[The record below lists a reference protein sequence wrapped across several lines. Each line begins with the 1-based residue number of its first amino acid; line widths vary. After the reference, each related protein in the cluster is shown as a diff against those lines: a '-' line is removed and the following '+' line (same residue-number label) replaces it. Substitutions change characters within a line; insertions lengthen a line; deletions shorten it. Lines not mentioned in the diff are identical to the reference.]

1 MTSGDYWVD
10 IMQGDRLLGAGF
22 MLTSCYALTALHCL
36 GDLDPG
42 NDTIDILI
50 GGKEKVSGRLHR
62 RSQEADL
69 ALIDIPESG
78 AIQLV
83 IPDPDRAVQG
93 EKWRNPYR
101 PDTSYAEMS
110 GNIDAF
116 PIKYRCEGGD
126 EIEAIQLNCEQSVGD
141 YSGYSGSPVERKD
154 SDKNQFLLGL
164 LIEQYWEQDPGRG
177 TSQRAANVLF
187 AVTIAEVHQRF
198 DCLQTGHLAKAL
210 PSADEISA
218 FAGKAEITAAPA
230 ESSISMAKA
239 KLVAIKE
246 WAEGGLLDGV
256 DIAALAE
263 VKLRVVQSI
272 VEPGP
277 GEGA

>member
-1 MTSGDYWVD
+1 VTSGDYWAD
-10 IMQGDRLLGAGF
+10 IRQGDKWLGAGF
-22 MLTSCYALTALHCL
+22 MLTTCYAVTALHCL
-36 GDLDPG
+36 NDLDPG

-50 GGKEKVSGRLHR
+50 AGTEKVSGRLHR
-62 RSQEADL
+62 RSPEADL

-83 IPDPDRAVQG
+83 IPDPDRAAQG

-116 PIKYRCEGGD
+116 PIRYRCEGGD

-141 YSGYSGSPVERKD
+141 YSGYSGSPVERRD
-154 SDKNQFLLGL
+154 SDKNQFVLGL
-164 LIEQYWEQDPGRG
+164 LIEQYWEQDPGRR

-198 DCLQTGHLAKAL
+198 DCLQTGNLARAL
-210 PSADEISA
+210 PSADEISTSA
-218 FAGKAEITAAPA
+218 KQAEITSAPA
-230 ESSISMAKA
+230 DSSISFAKA
-239 KLVAIKE
+239 RLLAIRE
-246 WAEGGLLDGV
+246 WQEEGLLDGV
-256 DIAALAE
+256 DITALAA
-263 VKLRVVQSI
+263 VKLRVVESL
-272 VEPGP
+272 VERGQ
-277 GEGA
+277 GEAA